1 MNAPLVADPDE
12 GGRIGVFAALHF
24 GREWPIETDIALQS
38 NARFFEGKVTSPKGS
53 SSCRSATPSALRTWY
68 LRSCCYYCLQGRA
81 MKLLLVSTVT
91 LAIVSGPALA
101 ADMDVKA
108 PIAPPPAFSWTGL
121 YLGGEGGGGWGR
133 ENYTDNSTALGFPP
147 GALVFAPGT
156 AVRQSPRGGIF
167 GGVLGFRYQAG
178 QFVFGVEGTAAW
190 ADLTST
196 SMTAFTPTGFGG
208 TLAGTLAP
216 TPVTDS
222 FKVRSLYTATGQ
234 VGWAFD
240 QALLYA
246 KGGWAGGSVDMSF
259 AIPATGEFVS
269 QRQSDG
275 GWTAGVGVDYAAW
288 RNLVLGV
295 EYDHFDLAY
304 GAFSTVGILG
314 NTYAVT
320 NPSRLTIEQVVGRIT
335 YKFGLP

>member
-1 MNAPLVADPDE
+1 MWYFAIPD
-12 GGRIGVFAALHF
+12 
-24 GREWPIETDIALQS
+24 W
-38 NARFFEGKVTSPKGS
+38 
-53 SSCRSATPSALRTWY
+53 
-68 LRSCCYYCLQGRA
+68 QGRA

-133 ENYTDNSTALGFPP
+133 ESYTDNSTALGFPP

-216 TPVTDS
+216 TPATDS

-246 KGGWAGGSVDMSF
+246 KGGWAGGSVDTSIT
-259 AIPATGEFVS
+259 IPATGGFAS

-304 GAFSTVGILG
+304 GAFSTAGIFG
-314 NTYAVT
+314 NAYTVM
-320 NPSRLTIEQVVGRIT
+320 NPSHLTIEQVVGRLT

>member
-24 GREWPIETDIALQS
+24 GREWPVATDIALQS
-38 NARFFEGKVTSPKGS
+38 NARFFEGKATSPKGS
-53 SSCRSATPSALRTWY
+53 RSCRSATPSALRMWY
-68 LRSCCYYCLQGRA
+68 LRSCCYYRLQGRA

-91 LAIVSGPALA
+91 LAIVSGSALA

-108 PIAPPPAFSWTGL
+108 PVAPPPVFSWTGL

-133 ENYTDNSTALGFPP
+133 ENYTDNSTAGFPP
-147 GALVFAPGT
+147 GT
-156 AVRQSPRGGIF
+156 AISQSPKGGIF

-178 QFVFGVEGTAAW
+178 QLVFGVEGTAAW

-196 SMTAFTPTGFGG
+196 TITIFTPTGFGG
-208 TLAGTLAP
+208 TLAGTLAGI
-216 TPVTDS
+216 PVTDS

-240 QALLYA
+240 RALLYA
-246 KGGWAGGSVDMSF
+246 KGGWAGGAVDTSI
-259 AIPATGEFVS
+259 AVPATGGFAS
-269 QRQSDG
+269 QRQIDS

-288 RNLVLGV
+288 QNLVLGI

-314 NTYAVT
+314 NTYVVM